1 MIIIGRLRLVLQFL
15 LILWVG
21 NLLNKDLDQLVN
33 LFLVV
38 MLKLLIQLLVN
49 SVKQDR

>member
-1 MIIIGRLRLVLQFL
+1 MITTGRLRLVLQFL

-21 NLLNKDLDQLVN
+21 NLLNKDRDQLVN

-38 MLKLLIQLLVN
+38 MLKLLTQLLVK

>member
-1 MIIIGRLRLVLQFL
+1 MIIIGKLRLVLQFL